1 MSMNRMNIQVPEKYR
16 ELWAKILKWE
26 RVVQSKLVD
35 WEHELDDVNNMKQ
48 TVINMIQQERQ
59 AELREKA
66 KKEKAKKDD
75 VKTKV

>member
-1 MSMNRMNIQVPEKYR
+1 MSMRTNIQVPEKYR

-26 RVVQSKLVD
+26 RVVQSKLSD
-35 WEHELDDVNNMKQ
+35 WEHEIDDVNSMKQ

-59 AELREKA
+59 VELREKA

-75 VKTKV
+75 AKTKV